1 MGAKKAV
8 TRHIVDLERFLI
20 GPGVTIGQALA
31 ALEGTSAG
39 ILLVVD
45 GDRRL
50 LGTITDGDLRR
61 GLLRGLTFDDT
72 AADVM
77 HRTPIKVPEGM
88 SRDQLL
94 ALMAANTVRHVPIVS
109 PANRIVDI
117 ALLADLV
124 KPDDLGL
131 AAVVM
136 AGGAGTRLRPLTDHT
151 PKPLLPV
158 GEKPIINHI
167 IDLLREAGV
176 RDIVVATCYLAD
188 VLEQEL
194 GDGSQWGVHVR
205 YIRESRPL
213 GTGGALKLLGEAPSD
228 PFLVMNGDLLTR
240 VDLRAML
247 DHHRGHDAELTVAV
261 REYQVQVPFGVVQV
275 APNHLVVA
283 IEEKPVERYFVN
295 AGIYV
300 MGAGV
305 LNMLPPQDEIP
316 MTDVIASVI
325 DHHARVTAFP
335 IVESWIDVGRPA
347 DFEKA
352 QTLVTAEDR

>member
-1 MGAKKAV
+1 MGAERAV
-8 TRHIVDLERFLI
+8 TRHVVDLGKFLI
-20 GPGVTIGQALA
+20 GPSLTIAQALE

-39 ILLVVD
+39 IVLVVD
-45 GDRRL
+45 DDRHL

-94 ALMAANTVRHVPIVS
+94 ALMAANAIRHIPIVS
-109 PANRIVDI
+109 PGNRIVDI

-124 KPDDLGL
+124 KPDDLGM
-131 AAVVM
+131 AAVIM

-167 IDLLREAGV
+167 IDLLHDAGIC
-176 RDIVVATCYLAD
+176 DIILATCYLASA
-188 VLEQEL
+188 LEEEL
-194 GDGSQWGVHVR
+194 GDGSAWGVR
-205 YIRESRPL
+205 LKYLREPHPL

-228 PFLVMNGDLLTR
+228 PFLAMNGDLLTR

-247 DHHRGHDAELTVAV
+247 DHHRSHDAELTIAV

-300 MGAGV
+300 MGASV
-305 LNMLPPQDEIP
+305 LDMLPPQDEVP

-335 IVESWIDVGRPA
+335 IVESWVDVGRPA
-347 DFEKA
+347 DFERA
-352 QTLVTAEDR
+352 QTLVAAGDR